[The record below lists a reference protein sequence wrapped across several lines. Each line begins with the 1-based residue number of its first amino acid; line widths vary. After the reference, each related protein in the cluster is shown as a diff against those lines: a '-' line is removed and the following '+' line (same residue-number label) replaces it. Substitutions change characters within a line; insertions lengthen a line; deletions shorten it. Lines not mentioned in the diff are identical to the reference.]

1 MIWRPVKGNEAEQQA
16 MQWCLEQGWT
26 VLERNFRCKVGEV
39 DLICFADSVLVFIEV
54 RQRSSSR
61 YGSAAATVN
70 NNKQRKLI
78 KAAQTFLQRRP
89 ELAEHPARF
98 DVITL
103 TDQNTPNWI
112 KGAFTT

>member
-1 MIWRPVKGNEAEQQA
+1 MVWRPVKGVDAEQHA
-16 MQWCLEQGWT
+16 MQWCLNQGWQ

-39 DLICFADSVLVFIEV
+39 DLICLAESVLVFIEV
-54 RQRSSSR
+54 RQRTSSR

-70 NNKQRKLI
+70 ASKQRKLI

-89 ELAEHPARF
+89 ELAAHPARF

-103 TDQNTPNWI
+103 SDNATPNWI

>member
-1 MIWRPVKGNEAEQQA
+1 MH
-16 MQWCLEQGWT
+16 WCLDQGWQ

-39 DLICFADSVLVFIEV
+39 DLICMADGVLVFIEV

-70 NNKQRKLI
+70 SSKQRKLI
-78 KAAQTFLQRRP
+78 KAAQAFLQRRP
-89 ELAEHPARF
+89 ELATFPARF

-103 TDQNTPNWI
+103 SDSLTPNWI